1 MSIIR
6 NHKPVT
12 VNTRS
17 LFKVEQEMNIEKTR
31 KRKKKNMEWM
41 SVKCFSQVWS
51 LHNHYTSYKP
61 SYGDPLDYLGIIW
74 FNPL

>member
-31 KRKKKNMEWM
+31 KRKKKKHGMDECQM
-41 SVKCFSQVWS
+41 F
-51 LHNHYTSYKP
+51 LTSMV
-61 SYGDPLDYLGIIW
+61 SS
-74 FNPL
+74 